1 MSNYEQNFVLGL
13 ASGETQVKNEKMSQ
27 DAFKL
32 EDVIAK

>member
-1 MSNYEQNFVLGL
+1 MSNHKQNFVLGL
-13 ASGETQVKNEKMSQ
+13 APGETQIKNERMSK